1 MFEKYFTMQS
11 SCRILDGMKRVTAII
26 PLMLLAACG
35 PFGQNL
41 SPIIGAAREGDTA
54 RITEL
59 AKAGADVNVRGG
71 VNSWTPLLHAI
82 HKNQIGSVR
91 ALLDAGADVNA
102 SGGGG
107 VTPLVMAAGY
117 GYTDIVRLLLSR
129 GAPSSAG
136 ALSAAVTGT
145 SDIDRFTVGQCQTE
159 TVRALLEQDRSLRI
173 GAASVRVAKLAG
185 CKEIVALVEQK

>member
-1 MFEKYFTMQS
+1 MRLLS
-11 SCRILDGMKRVTAII
+11 AIVCI
-26 PLMLLAACG
+26 TLLAACG

-102 SGGGG
+102 PGGGG
-107 VTPLVMAAGY
+107 ATPLVMAAGY
-117 GYTDIVRLLLSR
+117 GYTDIVKLLLGR
-129 GAPSSAG
+129 GARNSG
-136 ALSAAVTGT
+136 EALSAAVTGT
-145 SDIDRFTVGQCQTE
+145 SDIDRFTVGQCQTI
-159 TVRALLEQDRSLRI
+159 R
-173 GAASVRVAKLAG
+173 
-185 CKEIVALVEQK
+185 